1 MIGMWEN
8 SEPGILH
15 DGLRSFCTIFDGIAT
30 TLLGGIY
37 KVFFLVANATIISGD
52 VIKVFYSRIQLI
64 LGILMIFKL
73 AMSILNIIINPDV
86 VKDQKNGPGK
96 MVTRI
101 VAALFMLT
109 LVIPINIPN
118 ATAKSLNAYIND
130 HGILF
135 GVLYK
140 AQDSILSEN
149 ILAKLILGT
158 SSNADA
164 DDMDVNNLSDI
175 GNSMASTVL
184 KVFVRINVNDDT
196 LPACDYASDDDPCS
210 NTVCAAE
217 VNESHYAEENVDPQV
232 ILSHINDSCGR
243 GSDEKYAFEYTPI
256 IGALVMLIMALIIT
270 GFTVDIVVRAIKLAV
285 LRLVAPVPIIS
296 YINPPKQG
304 GGAFDNWTKSLIS
317 TYVDLFVRLAIVYF
331 GLFMIQIIMNG
342 GMDIFG
348 SNVQGFTFTS
358 GIAFIFIILGILVF
372 MRQAPQFIRDI
383 LGIKGK
389 PMGNVGL
396 SSMMAGTASLLGGA
410 GLAGAGAAAMGA
422 FGAAREAAAQGKPAP
437 SGWVSGRDLAA
448 QLRTGDSK
456 ARGGIVNAA
465 NQRLQRASA
474 TRFARRYG
482 VTGEGVEVAKGNMYK
497 LKDQADKSKD
507 LYDRFLK
514 GTAMNDEL
522 AQVAAMNGIDYNA
535 RTGTFANDGER
546 DKMQRALYK
555 YQADDAKAAAKA
567 ESLYKEGKQFADS
580 HRLSPTFEEEHRAS
594 WRERVPF
601 RGNYS
606 ETRRP
611 DMYNAR
617 GRSTSHQSM
626 ADRVLGSPEDWRGSL
641 HDPRHPNPRVDN
653 RWDPNGTRNVDN
665 NELYGNPW
673 APPPPGTGGPHG
685 GGPGGPPG
693 GGPGPGGPRP

>member
-8 SEPGILH
+8 SEPGILN
-15 DGLRSFCTIFDGIAT
+15 DGLRSFCTIFDGVAT
-30 TLLGGIY
+30 TLLGGMY
-37 KVFFLVANATIISGD
+37 KVFFLVANATIVSGD

-86 VKDQKNGPGK
+86 VKDQKQGPGK

-232 ILSHINDSCGR
+232 ILTHINDSCGR
-243 GSDEKYAFEYTPI
+243 GSNERYAFGYTPI
-256 IGALVMLIMALIIT
+256 IGALVMLIMTLIIM
-270 GFTVDIVVRAIKLAV
+270 GFTVDIAVRAIKLAV
-285 LRLVAPVPIIS
+285 LRLAAPVPIIS

-342 GMDIFG
+342 GLDIFG

-358 GIAFIFIILGILVF
+358 GVAFIFIILGILVF
-372 MRQAPQFIRDI
+372 VRQAPQFIKDI

-396 SSMMAGTASLLGGA
+396 SSLLGGTA
-410 GLAGAGAAAMGA
+410 MAIGGGGLAGFGLGAMQG
-422 FGAAREAAAQGKPAP
+422 FGAANRAAAEGKAFSPFQSWAQN
-437 SGWVSGRDLAA
+437 RDMMAKI
-448 QLRTGDSK
+448 RTGDK
-456 ARGGIVNAA
+456 DARGGVFGRTMDRLNFQTAERRA
-465 NQRLQRASA
+465 NQLGIGRNDRA
-474 TRFARRYG
+474 
-482 VTGEGVEVAKGNMYK
+482 AKKYA
-497 LKDQADKSKD
+497 KDQAD
-507 LYDRFLK
+507 DRARA
-514 GTAMNDEL
+514 TARELQLATSQIEHLGVSSDPGQAMSRDEFWNSSAYQSGSYSGLEESFENTYQRYLNDHNTNKAAWDRYEAATVADGK
-522 AQVAAMNGIDYNA
+522 AQA
-535 RTGTFANDGER
+535 
-546 DKMQRALYK
+546 
-555 YQADDAKAAAKA
+555 AAAKA
-567 ESLYKEGKQFADS
+567 AKTLDRMEKDAGLIGATQRVIDS
-580 HRLSPTFEEEHRAS
+580 
-594 WRERVPF
+594 REPGTYR
-601 RGNYS
+601 S
-606 ETRRP
+606 
-611 DMYNAR
+611 AR
-617 GRSTSHQSM
+617 KVRI
-626 ADRVLGSPEDWRGSL
+626 
-641 HDPRHPNPRVDN
+641 NPR
-653 RWDPNGTRNVDN
+653 T
-665 NELYGNPW
+665 GNPVGRDGRDTDVESNFTYERDTRYDGIRDDET
-673 APPPPGTGGPHG
+673 PPRFPMG
-685 GGPGGPPG
+685 
-693 GGPGPGGPRP
+693 GGPRP

>member
-8 SEPGILH
+8 SEPGILN
-15 DGLRSFCTIFDGIAT
+15 DGLRSFCTIFDGVAT

-86 VKDQKNGPGK
+86 VKDQKQGPGK

-196 LPACDYASDDDPCS
+196 LPACDYASEDNPCS

-243 GSDEKYAFEYTPI
+243 GSDERYAFGYTPI
-256 IGALVMLIMALIIT
+256 IGALVMLIMALIIM
-270 GFTVDIVVRAIKLAV
+270 GFTVDIAVRAIKLAV

-331 GLFMIQIIMNG
+331 ALFMIQIIMNG
-342 GMDIFG
+342 GLDIFG
-348 SNVQGFTFTS
+348 SNVQGLTFTS
-358 GIAFIFIILGILVF
+358 GVAFIFVILGILVF
-372 MRQAPQFIRDI
+372 VRQAPQFIKDI

-396 SSMMAGTASLLGGA
+396 SSLLGGTA
-410 GLAGAGAAAMGA
+410 MAIGGGGLAGFGLGAMQGFDTANRATAEGKA
-422 FGAAREAAAQGKPAP
+422 FSPFQSWAQN
-437 SGWVSGRDLAA
+437 RDMMAKI
-448 QLRTGDSK
+448 RTGDK
-456 ARGGIVNAA
+456 DARGGIFGGTMDRLNFQTAERRA
-465 NQRLQRASA
+465 NQLGIGRNDRA
-474 TRFARRYG
+474 
-482 VTGEGVEVAKGNMYK
+482 AKKYD
-497 LKDQADKSKD
+497 KDQKEARARATAEELKLATSQIEHLGVSSDPGQAMSRDEFWNSSAYQSGSYSGLDESFENTYQRYLSDHNTNKAAWDRYTAASEAD
-507 LYDRFLK
+507 
-514 GTAMNDEL
+514 GN
-522 AQVAAMNGIDYNA
+522 AQA
-535 RTGTFANDGER
+535 
-546 DKMQRALYK
+546 
-555 YQADDAKAAAKA
+555 AAAKA
-567 ESLYKEGKQFADS
+567 AKALDRMEKDAGLIGATQRVVDS
-580 HRLSPTFEEEHRAS
+580 
-594 WRERVPF
+594 
-601 RGNYS
+601 
-606 ETRRP
+606 
-611 DMYNAR
+611 R
-617 GRSTSHQSM
+617 GRGTYRSARKVRINPQT
-626 ADRVLGSPEDWRGSL
+626 GSPVGIDG
-641 HDPRHPNPRVDN
+641 HDTDVESNFTYERDTKYDGIRDDETPPRFPM
-653 RWDPNGTRNVDN
+653 G
-665 NELYGNPW
+665 
-673 APPPPGTGGPHG
+673 
-685 GGPGGPPG
+685 
-693 GGPGPGGPRP
+693 GGPRP

>member
-1 MIGMWEN
+1 MIAAWE
-8 SEPGILH
+8 SSKPGIFL
-15 DGLRSFCTIFDGIAT
+15 DAFRSFLTVFDMIAV
-30 TLLGGIY
+30 TLLGAVY
-37 KVFFLVANATIISGD
+37 KIFFLVANATIISGD

-73 AMSILNIIINPDV
+73 AMSILSIIINPDII
-86 VKDQKNGPGK
+86 KDQKQGPSK
-96 MVTRI
+96 I
-101 VAALFMLT
+101 VIRVVVALFMLT

-118 ATAKSLNAYIND
+118 AAEHSLNSYIND

-135 GVLYK
+135 GFLYK

-158 SSNADA
+158 SSDSTS
-164 DDMDVNNLSDI
+164 DGMDVNSLSDI
-175 GNSMASTVL
+175 GKAMSSTVL
-184 KVFVRINVNDDT
+184 KVFVRINVKDDT
-196 LPACDYASDDDPCS
+196 LPACDYASDDNPCS
-210 NTVCAAE
+210 NTICAAE

-232 ILSHINDSCGR
+232 ILSHINDDCKNDDVGKR
-243 GSDEKYAFEYTPI
+243 YAFAYTPLV
-256 IGALVMLIMALIIT
+256 GALIMIIMAIIIV
-270 GFTVDIVVRAIKLAV
+270 GFTVDVAVRAIKLAL

-317 TYVDLFVRLAIVYF
+317 TYVDLFVRIAIVYF

-358 GIAFIFIILGILVF
+358 GVAFIFVILGILVF
-372 MRQAPQFIRDI
+372 MKQAPQFIKDV

-396 SSMMAGTASLLGGA
+396 SSMLAGTASLLGGA

-422 FGAAREAAAQGKPAP
+422 FGAASEAAAQGKPAP
-437 SGWVSGRDLAA
+437 SGWASGRDLAA

-456 ARGGIVNAA
+456 ARGGIMNAA

-482 VTGEGVEVAKGNMYK
+482 VTGEGVAVAKDHMYAA
-497 LKDQADKSKD
+497 QATAAESKD

-514 GTAMNDEL
+514 ENVSD
-522 AQVAAMNGIDYNA
+522 AQLNAIAAANGFTYTGSDADKEQIRRILYN
-535 RTGTFANDGER
+535 R
-546 DKMQRALYK
+546 
-555 YQADDAKAAAKA
+555 QASDATAAAKA
-567 ESLYKEGKQFADS
+567 ESKYKEGKEFADS
-580 HRLSPTFEEEHRAS
+580 HRLTPTFEEEHRAS

-626 ADRVLGSPEDWRGSL
+626 ADRVLGSPDDWRNPASST
-641 HDPRHPNPRVDN
+641 NPRGDN
-653 RWDPNGTRNVDN
+653 RWDPNSSRDVDN
-665 NELYGNPW
+665 NNLYGNNW
-673 APPPPGTGGPHG
+673 APPPPGS

>member
-15 DGLRSFCTIFDGIAT
+15 DGLRSFCTIFDGVAT

-118 ATAKSLNAYIND
+118 ATAKSLNAYIYD

-184 KVFVRINVNDDT
+184 KVFIRINVNDDT
-196 LPACDYASDDDPCS
+196 LPACDYASDDNPCS

-243 GSDEKYAFEYTPI
+243 GSDERYAFGYTPI

-270 GFTVDIVVRAIKLAV
+270 GFTIDIAVRAIKLAV

-358 GIAFIFIILGILVF
+358 GVAFIFVILGILVF
-372 MRQAPQFIRDI
+372 IRQAPQFIKDI

-396 SSMMAGTASLLGGA
+396 SSLLGGTA
-410 GLAGAGAAAMGA
+410 MAIGGGGLAGFGLGAMQGFDTANRAAAEGKA
-422 FGAAREAAAQGKPAP
+422 FSPFQSWSQNSDMMAKI
-437 SGWVSGRDLAA
+437 
-448 QLRTGDSK
+448 RTGDK
-456 ARGGIVNAA
+456 DARGGIFGRTIGGLNFLTAERRA
-465 NQRLQRASA
+465 NQLGIGRNARA
-474 TRFARRYG
+474 
-482 VTGEGVEVAKGNMYK
+482 AKKYD
-497 LKDQADKSKD
+497 KDQKEARARATAEELKLATSQIEHLGVSSDPGQAMSRDEFWNSSAYQSGSYSGLEESFENTYQRYLNDHNTNKAAWDRYTAASEAD
-507 LYDRFLK
+507 
-514 GTAMNDEL
+514 GN
-522 AQVAAMNGIDYNA
+522 AQA
-535 RTGTFANDGER
+535 
-546 DKMQRALYK
+546 
-555 YQADDAKAAAKA
+555 AAAKA
-567 ESLYKEGKQFADS
+567 AKTLDRMEKDAGLIGATQRVVDS
-580 HRLSPTFEEEHRAS
+580 
-594 WRERVPF
+594 
-601 RGNYS
+601 
-606 ETRRP
+606 
-611 DMYNAR
+611 R
-617 GRSTSHQSM
+617 GRGTYRS
-626 ADRVLGSPEDWRGSL
+626 ARKVRI
-641 HDPRHPNPRVDN
+641 NPQ
-653 RWDPNGTRNVDN
+653 T
-665 NELYGNPW
+665 GNPVGIDGHDTDVESNFTYERDTKYDGIRDDET
-673 APPPPGTGGPHG
+673 PPRFPMG
-685 GGPGGPPG
+685 
-693 GGPGPGGPRP
+693 GGPRP

>member
-8 SEPGILH
+8 SEPGMLN
-15 DGLRSFCTIFDGIAT
+15 DGLRSFCAMFDGVAT

-37 KVFFLVANATIISGD
+37 KVFLLVANATIISGD

-175 GNSMASTVL
+175 GNSMASIVL

-243 GSDEKYAFEYTPI
+243 GSDERYAFGYTPI

-270 GFTVDIVVRAIKLAV
+270 GFTVDIAVRAIKLAV

-317 TYVDLFVRLAIVYF
+317 TYVDLFVRIAIVYF
-331 GLFMIQIIMNG
+331 GLFVIQIIMNG
-342 GMDIFG
+342 GMNNIFG

-372 MRQAPQFIRDI
+372 MRQAPQFIKDI

-410 GLAGAGAAAMGA
+410 GLAGAGVAAMGA
-422 FGAAREAAAQGKPAP
+422 FGAASQAAAQGKPAP
-437 SGWVSGRDLAA
+437 SGWAAGRDLAA
-448 QLRTGDSK
+448 QLKTGDSK
-456 ARGGIVNAA
+456 AKGGLIN
-465 NQRLQRASA
+465 NLQDNL
-474 TRFARRYG
+474 ARRAGIRMAGKYG
-482 VTGEGVEVAKGNMYK
+482 VSNSQLEKEKKNMYDWQDEVAIRDNMAERGWDKLTNQEK
-497 LKDQADKSKD
+497 LK
-507 LYDRFLK
+507 
-514 GTAMNDEL
+514 
-522 AQVAAMNGIDYNA
+522 VAAYYRQKNKISADQELTNDQVQELQATGATMYANA
-535 RTGTFANDGER
+535 GRSAYGKVKSNYE
-546 DKMQRALYK
+546 
-555 YQADDAKAAAKA
+555 KASK
-567 ESLYKEGKQFADS
+567 FADT
-580 HRLSPTFEEEHRAS
+580 HRVATSFEEEFRPSVFGDGMKRYSAS
-594 WRERVPF
+594 RLHGVDK
-601 RGNYS
+601 RGQ
-606 ETRRP
+606 
-611 DMYNAR
+611 
-617 GRSTSHQSM
+617 HQSFGDRVSGNNRWQESGSNPSNNVAPNVRDEGNSVYTDN
-626 ADRVLGSPEDWRGSL
+626 ADRIMPTVGSG
-641 HDPRHPNPRVDN
+641 
-653 RWDPNGTRNVDN
+653 
-665 NELYGNPW
+665 
-673 APPPPGTGGPHG
+673 GTGPGNHG
-685 GGPGGPPG
+685 PG
-693 GGPGPGGPRP
+693 GGPRP

>member
-8 SEPGILH
+8 SEPGIIY

-37 KVFFLVANATIISGD
+37 KVFFLVANATIVSGD

-73 AMSILNIIINPDV
+73 AMSILNIIINPDSI
-86 VKDQKNGPGK
+86 KDQKQGPSK
-96 MVTRI
+96 IVTRI
-101 VAALFMLT
+101 VVALFMLT

-118 ATAKSLNAYIND
+118 AADKSLNAYINE

-135 GVLYK
+135 GFLYK

-158 SSNADA
+158 SSNSTA
-164 DDMDVNNLSDI
+164 DDMDVNNLSDV
-175 GNSMASTVL
+175 GNVMASTVL
-184 KVFVRINVNDDT
+184 KVFIRINVKDDT
-196 LPACDYASDDDPCS
+196 QPPCEDS
-210 NTVCAAE
+210 KTCENTICAAE
-217 VNESHYAEENVDPQV
+217 VNESHYAEENIDPQV
-232 ILSHINDSCGR
+232 ILSHINDSCGS
-243 GSDEKYAFEYTPI
+243 GSSERYAFGYTPI
-256 IGALVMLIMALIIT
+256 IGAVVMLIMTIVIT
-270 GFTVDIVVRAIKLAV
+270 GFTVDIAVRAIKLAI
-285 LRLVAPVPIIS
+285 LRMVAPVPIIS

-317 TYVDLFVRLAIVYF
+317 TYADLFARLAIVYF

-358 GIAFIFIILGILVF
+358 GVAFIFVILGILVF
-372 MRQAPQFIRDI
+372 MKQAPQFIKDV

-389 PMGNVGL
+389 PMGNVGF

-422 FGAAREAAAQGKPAP
+422 FGVASEAAAQGKPAP
-437 SGWVSGRDLAA
+437 FGWASGRDLAA

-482 VTGEGVEVAKGNMYK
+482 VTGEGVAVAKKHM
-497 LKDQADKSKD
+497 LDTQAAASESKD
-507 LYDRFLK
+507 LYDRFLD
-514 GTAMNDEL
+514 GNVSDAQLNAIATA
-522 AQVAAMNGIDYNA
+522 NGFTYTGSDADKEQIRRILYN
-535 RTGTFANDGER
+535 R
-546 DKMQRALYK
+546 
-555 YQADDAKAAAKA
+555 QASDATAAAKA
-567 ESLYKEGKQFADS
+567 ESKYKEGKEFADS
-580 HRLSPTFEEEHRAS
+580 HRLTPTFEEEHRAS

-626 ADRVLGSPEDWRGSL
+626 ADRVLGSPDDWRNPVSST
-641 HDPRHPNPRVDN
+641 NPRGDN
-653 RWDPNGTRNVDN
+653 RWDPNSSRDVDN
-665 NELYGNPW
+665 NNLYGNNW
-673 APPPPGTGGPHG
+673 APPPPGSGGA
-685 GGPGGPPG
+685 G

>member
-8 SEPGILH
+8 SEPGILN
-15 DGLRSFCTIFDGIAT
+15 DGLRSFCTIFDGVAT

-37 KVFFLVANATIISGD
+37 KVFFLIANATIVSGD

-86 VKDQKNGPGK
+86 VKDQKQGPGK

-243 GSDEKYAFEYTPI
+243 GSKERYAFGYTPI
-256 IGALVMLIMALIIT
+256 IGALVMFIMTLIIM
-270 GFTVDIVVRAIKLAV
+270 GFTVDIAVRAIKLAV

-331 GLFMIQIIMNG
+331 ALFMIQIIMNG
-342 GMDIFG
+342 GLDIFG

-358 GIAFIFIILGILVF
+358 GVAFIFVILGILVF
-372 MRQAPQFIRDI
+372 VRQAPQFIKDI

-396 SSMMAGTASLLGGA
+396 SSLLGGTA
-410 GLAGAGAAAMGA
+410 MAIGGGGLAGFGLGAMQGFDTANRATAEGKV
-422 FGAAREAAAQGKPAP
+422 FSPFQSWAQN
-437 SGWVSGRDLAA
+437 RDMMAKI
-448 QLRTGDSK
+448 RTGDK
-456 ARGGIVNAA
+456 DARGGIFGGTMDRLNFQTAERRA
-465 NQRLQRASA
+465 NQLGIGRNDRA
-474 TRFARRYG
+474 
-482 VTGEGVEVAKGNMYK
+482 AKKYD
-497 LKDQADKSKD
+497 KDQKEARARATAEELKLATSQIEHLGVSSDPGQAMSRDEFWNSSAYQSGSYSGLDESFENTYQRYLSDHNTNKAAWDRYTAASEAD
-507 LYDRFLK
+507 
-514 GTAMNDEL
+514 GN
-522 AQVAAMNGIDYNA
+522 AQA
-535 RTGTFANDGER
+535 
-546 DKMQRALYK
+546 
-555 YQADDAKAAAKA
+555 AAAKA
-567 ESLYKEGKQFADS
+567 AKALDRMEKDAGLIGATQRVVDS
-580 HRLSPTFEEEHRAS
+580 
-594 WRERVPF
+594 
-601 RGNYS
+601 
-606 ETRRP
+606 
-611 DMYNAR
+611 R
-617 GRSTSHQSM
+617 GRGTYRSARKVRINPQT
-626 ADRVLGSPEDWRGSL
+626 GSPVGIDG
-641 HDPRHPNPRVDN
+641 HDTDVESNFTYERDTKYDGIRDDETPPRFPM
-653 RWDPNGTRNVDN
+653 G
-665 NELYGNPW
+665 
-673 APPPPGTGGPHG
+673 
-685 GGPGGPPG
+685 
-693 GGPGPGGPRP
+693 GGPRP

>member
-1 MIGMWEN
+1 MIN

-15 DGLRSFCTIFDGIAT
+15 DGLRSFCTIFDGVAT

-270 GFTVDIVVRAIKLAV
+270 GFTVDIAVRAIKLAV

-342 GMDIFG
+342 GLDIFG

-358 GIAFIFIILGILVF
+358 GVAFIFIILGILVF
-372 MRQAPQFIRDI
+372 MRQAPQFIKDI

-410 GLAGAGAAAMGA
+410 GLAGAGAAAMGT
-422 FGAAREAAAQGKPAP
+422 FGAASEAAAQGKPAP
-437 SGWVSGRDLAA
+437 HGWASGRDLAA

-482 VTGEGVEVAKGNMYK
+482 VTGEGVAVAKDHMYAT
-497 LKDQADKSKD
+497 QATAAESKD

-514 GTAMNDEL
+514 ENVSDAQLNAIATA
-522 AQVAAMNGIDYNA
+522 NGFTY
-535 RTGTFANDGER
+535 TGSDA
-546 DKMQRALYK
+546 DKEQIRKILYK
-555 YQADDAKAAAKA
+555 RQASDATAAAKA
-567 ESLYKEGKQFADS
+567 ESKYKEGKTFADS
-580 HRLSPTFEEEHRAS
+580 HRLTPTFEEEHRAS

-626 ADRVLGSPEDWRGSL
+626 ADRVLGSPDDWRNPASST
-641 HDPRHPNPRVDN
+641 NPRGDN
-653 RWDPNGTRNVDN
+653 RWDPNSSRDVDN
-665 NELYGNPW
+665 NNLYGNNW
-673 APPPPGTGGPHG
+673 APPPPGSGGP

-693 GGPGPGGPRP
+693 GGPGGPRP

>member
-1 MIGMWEN
+1 MIN

-15 DGLRSFCTIFDGIAT
+15 DGLRSFCTIFDGVAT

-270 GFTVDIVVRAIKLAV
+270 GFTVDIAVRAIKLAV

-342 GMDIFG
+342 GLDIFG

-358 GIAFIFIILGILVF
+358 GVAFIFIILGILVF
-372 MRQAPQFIRDI
+372 MRQAPQFIKDI

-410 GLAGAGAAAMGA
+410 GLAGAGAAAMGT
-422 FGAAREAAAQGKPAP
+422 FGAASEAAAQGKPAP
-437 SGWVSGRDLAA
+437 HGWASGRDLAD

-482 VTGEGVEVAKGNMYK
+482 VTGEGVAVAKDHMYAT
-497 LKDQADKSKD
+497 QATAAESKD

-514 GTAMNDEL
+514 GNVSDAQLNAIATA
-522 AQVAAMNGIDYNA
+522 NGFTY
-535 RTGTFANDGER
+535 TGSDA
-546 DKMQRALYK
+546 DKEQIRKILYK
-555 YQADDAKAAAKA
+555 RQASDATAAAKA
-567 ESLYKEGKQFADS
+567 ESKYKEGKTFADS
-580 HRLSPTFEEEHRAS
+580 HRLTPTFEEEHRAS

-626 ADRVLGSPEDWRGSL
+626 ADRVLGSPDDWRNPASST
-641 HDPRHPNPRVDN
+641 NPRGDN
-653 RWDPNGTRNVDN
+653 RWDPNSSRDVDN
-665 NELYGNPW
+665 NNLYGNNW
-673 APPPPGTGGPHG
+673 APPPPGSGGP

-693 GGPGPGGPRP
+693 GGPGGPRP

>member
-8 SEPGILH
+8 SEPGMIN
-15 DGLRSFCTIFDGIAT
+15 DGLRSFCSIFDGIAT

-37 KVFFLVANATIISGD
+37 KVFFLVANATIVNGD

-73 AMSILNIIINPDV
+73 AMSILNIVINPDII
-86 VKDQKNGPGK
+86 KDQKQGPTK

-101 VAALFMLT
+101 VTALVMLT

-118 ATAKSLNAYIND
+118 AKENSLNAYIND

-135 GVLYK
+135 GFLYK

-158 SSNADA
+158 SSNNTA
-164 DDMDVNNLSDI
+164 DDMDVNNLSDV
-175 GNSMASTVL
+175 GNAMASTVL
-184 KVFVRINVNDDT
+184 KVFIKINVKDATQPPCEDSETCENT
-196 LPACDYASDDDPCS
+196 ICAS
-210 NTVCAAE
+210 E
-217 VNESHYAEENVDPQV
+217 VNESQYAEENVDPQV
-232 ILSHINDSCGR
+232 ILSHINDSCGS
-243 GSDEKYAFEYTPI
+243 GSSERYAFGYTPI
-256 IGALVMLIMALIIT
+256 FGAVVMLIMALIIT
-270 GFTVDIVVRAIKLAV
+270 GFTVDIAVRAIKLAI
-285 LRLVAPVPIIS
+285 LRIVAPVPIIS

-317 TYVDLFVRLAIVYF
+317 TYADLFVRLAIVYF
-331 GLFMIQIIMNG
+331 GLFMVQVLMNG

-372 MRQAPQFIRDI
+372 MKQAPQFIKDV

-396 SSMMAGTASLLGGA
+396 SSMLAGTASLLGGA

-422 FGAAREAAAQGKPAP
+422 FGAASEAAAQGKPAP
-437 SGWVSGRDLAA
+437 HAWASGRDLAA
-448 QLRTGDSK
+448 QLKTGDSK
-456 ARGGIVNAA
+456 VRGGIANAA

-482 VTGEGVEVAKGNMYK
+482 VTGEGVAVAKDLRNK
-497 LKDQADKSKD
+497 ANEAAAQSKD

-514 GTAMNDEL
+514 GNVSDAQLNAIATANGFTYTGSDADKEEMRKILYNRQASD
-522 AQVAAMNGIDYNA
+522 AVAAS
-535 RTGTFANDGER
+535 
-546 DKMQRALYK
+546 
-555 YQADDAKAAAKA
+555 KA
-567 ESLYKEGKQFADS
+567 ESKYKEGKDFADS
-580 HRLSPTFEEEHRAS
+580 HRLTPTFEEEHRAS

-601 RGNYS
+601 KGNYG
-606 ETRRP
+606 EKKRP

-626 ADRVLGSPEDWRGSL
+626 ADRILGSPEDWRGSL
-641 HDPRHPNPRVDN
+641 HDPMNPNPRVDN
-653 RWDPNGTRNVDN
+653 RWDPNGSRDVDN
-665 NELYGNPW
+665 NNLYGNNW
-673 APPPPGTGGPHG
+673 APPPPGS

-693 GGPGPGGPRP
+693 GGPGGPRP

>member
-8 SEPGILH
+8 SEPGMIY
-15 DGLRSFCTIFDGIAT
+15 DGLRSFCSIFDGIAT

-37 KVFFLVANATIISGD
+37 KVFFLVANATIVNGD

-73 AMSILNIIINPDV
+73 AMSILNIVINPDII
-86 VKDQKNGPGK
+86 KDQKQGPTK

-101 VAALFMLT
+101 VTALVMLT

-118 ATAKSLNAYIND
+118 AKENSLNAYIND

-135 GVLYK
+135 GFLYK

-158 SSNADA
+158 SSNNTA
-164 DDMDVNNLSDI
+164 DDMDVNNLSDV
-175 GNSMASTVL
+175 GNAMASTIL
-184 KVFVRINVNDDT
+184 KVFIKINVKDATQPPCEDSETCENT
-196 LPACDYASDDDPCS
+196 ICAS
-210 NTVCAAE
+210 E
-217 VNESHYAEENVDPQV
+217 VNESQYAEENVDPQV
-232 ILSHINDSCGR
+232 ILSHINDSCGS
-243 GSDEKYAFEYTPI
+243 GSSERYAFGYTPI
-256 IGALVMLIMALIIT
+256 IGAIVMLIMTIVIT
-270 GFTVDIVVRAIKLAV
+270 GFTIDIAVRAIKLAI
-285 LRLVAPVPIIS
+285 LRIVAPVPIIS

-317 TYVDLFVRLAIVYF
+317 TYADLFVRLAIVYF

-358 GIAFIFIILGILVF
+358 GVAFIFVILGILVF
-372 MRQAPQFIRDI
+372 MKQAPQFIKDV

-396 SSMMAGTASLLGGA
+396 SSMLAGTASLLGGA

-422 FGAAREAAAQGKPAP
+422 FGAASEAAAQGKPAP
-437 SGWVSGRDLAA
+437 SGWASGRDLAA

-482 VTGEGVEVAKGNMYK
+482 VTGEGVAVAKDHMY
-497 LKDQADKSKD
+497 ATRATAAESKD
-507 LYDRFLK
+507 LYDRFLD
-514 GTAMNDEL
+514 GNVSD
-522 AQVAAMNGIDYNA
+522 AQLNAIAAANGFTYTGSDADKEQIRRILYN
-535 RTGTFANDGER
+535 R
-546 DKMQRALYK
+546 
-555 YQADDAKAAAKA
+555 QASDATAAAKA
-567 ESLYKEGKQFADS
+567 ETKYKEGKEFADS
-580 HRLSPTFEEEHRAS
+580 HRLTPTFEEEHRAS

-626 ADRVLGSPEDWRGSL
+626 ADRILGSPDDWRNPASST
-641 HDPRHPNPRVDN
+641 NPRGDN
-653 RWDPNGTRNVDN
+653 RWDPNSSRDVDN
-665 NELYGNPW
+665 NNLYGNNW
-673 APPPPGTGGPHG
+673 APPPPGSGGP

-693 GGPGPGGPRP
+693 GGPGGPRP

>member
-8 SEPGILH
+8 SEPGILN
-15 DGLRSFCTIFDGIAT
+15 DGLRSFCTIFDGVAT

-175 GNSMASTVL
+175 GNSMASIVL

-196 LPACDYASDDDPCS
+196 LPACDYASDDNPCS

-243 GSDEKYAFEYTPI
+243 GSDERYAFGYTPI

-270 GFTVDIVVRAIKLAV
+270 GFTVDIAVRAIKLAV

-331 GLFMIQIIMNG
+331 GLFVIQIIMNG
-342 GMDIFG
+342 GMNNIFG

-372 MRQAPQFIRDI
+372 MRQAPQFIKDI

-410 GLAGAGAAAMGA
+410 GLAGAGAAAMGT
-422 FGAAREAAAQGKPAP
+422 FGAASEAAAQGKPAP
-437 SGWVSGRDLAA
+437 HGWAAGRDLAA

-456 ARGGIVNAA
+456 TKGGLIN
-465 NQRLQRASA
+465 NLQDNLNRRASI
-474 TRFARRYG
+474 RMARKYG
-482 VTGEGVEVAKGNMYK
+482 VTAAGLDRAKQ
-497 LKDQADKSKD
+497 LSQDA
-507 LYDRFLK
+507 
-514 GTAMNDEL
+514 
-522 AQVAAMNGIDYNA
+522 
-535 RTGTFANDGER
+535 
-546 DKMQRALYK
+546 
-555 YQADDAKAAAKA
+555 DAKAALAKDA
-567 ESLYKEGKQFADS
+567 YERFTQGNMDDYERAQYVRDNRLILAGSREQQDETIRNHMYNNMNETASAAFKAKKKWDDGKEYAKT
-580 HRLSPTFEEEHRAS
+580 HRISPSFEEEHRPS
-594 WRERVPF
+594 LLGDRK
-601 RGNYS
+601 NDIIN
-606 ETRRP
+606 RP

-617 GRSTSHQSM
+617 GRGKTAHQTAGDRIFGSHKKWDDPTS
-626 ADRVLGSPEDWRGSL
+626 ARTE
-641 HDPRHPNPRVDN
+641 N
-653 RWDPNGTRNVDN
+653 RWNPNGDRENIDN
-665 NELYGNPW
+665 DTYHDNPW
-673 APPPPGTGGPHG
+673 APLEPGQTPPGGH
-685 GGPGGPPG
+685 GPGGPPG

>member
-1 MIGMWEN
+1 M
-8 SEPGILH
+8 
-15 DGLRSFCTIFDGIAT
+15 
-30 TLLGGIY
+30 
-37 KVFFLVANATIISGD
+37 
-52 VIKVFYSRIQLI
+52 
-64 LGILMIFKL
+64 
-73 AMSILNIIINPDV
+73 
-86 VKDQKNGPGK
+86 
-96 MVTRI
+96 
-101 VAALFMLT
+101 
-109 LVIPINIPN
+109 
-118 ATAKSLNAYIND
+118 
-130 HGILF
+130 
-135 GVLYK
+135 
-140 AQDSILSEN
+140 
-149 ILAKLILGT
+149 
-158 SSNADA
+158 
-164 DDMDVNNLSDI
+164 
-175 GNSMASTVL
+175 
-184 KVFVRINVNDDT
+184 
-196 LPACDYASDDDPCS
+196 
-210 NTVCAAE
+210 
-217 VNESHYAEENVDPQV
+217 
-232 ILSHINDSCGR
+232 
-243 GSDEKYAFEYTPI
+243 
-256 IGALVMLIMALIIT
+256 
-270 GFTVDIVVRAIKLAV
+270 
-285 LRLVAPVPIIS
+285 
-296 YINPPKQG
+296 
-304 GGAFDNWTKSLIS
+304 IS
-317 TYVDLFVRLAIVYF
+317 TYVDLFVRIAIVYF
-331 GLFMIQIIMNG
+331 GLFLIQIVLNG

-348 SNVQGFTFTS
+348 TDAKGYTFVYGVS
-358 GIAFIFIILGILVF
+358 LIFIILGILVF
-372 MRQAPQFIRDI
+372 IRQAPQFIRDI

-396 SSMMAGTASLLGGA
+396 SSMMAGTAALLGRA
-410 GLAGAGAAAMGA
+410 GLAGAGAAAIGA
-422 FGAAREAAAQGKPAP
+422 FGAASEAAAQGKPAP
-437 SGWVSGRDLAA
+437 FGWASGRDLAA

-482 VTGEGVEVAKGNMYK
+482 VTGEGIEVAKGNMYK

-580 HRLSPTFEEEHRAS
+580 HRLSPTFEEDHRAS

-626 ADRVLGSPEDWRGSL
+626 ADRVLGSPDDWRNPASST
-641 HDPRHPNPRVDN
+641 NPRVDN
-653 RWDPNGTRNVDN
+653 RWDPNGSRNVDN

-673 APPPPGTGGPHG
+673 APPPPGS

-693 GGPGPGGPRP
+693 GGPGGPRP

>member
-8 SEPGILH
+8 SEPGIIY

-37 KVFFLVANATIISGD
+37 KVFFLVANATIVSGD

-73 AMSILNIIINPDV
+73 AMSILNIIINPDSI
-86 VKDQKNGPGK
+86 KDQKQGPSK
-96 MVTRI
+96 IVTRI
-101 VAALFMLT
+101 VVALFMLT

-118 ATAKSLNAYIND
+118 AADKSLNAYIND

-135 GVLYK
+135 GFLYK

-158 SSNADA
+158 SSDNTA
-164 DDMDVNNLSDI
+164 DDMDVNNLSDV
-175 GNSMASTVL
+175 GNAMASTVL
-184 KVFVRINVNDDT
+184 KVFIRINVKDDT
-196 LPACDYASDDDPCS
+196 DPPCEDS
-210 NTVCAAE
+210 ETCENTICAGE

-232 ILSHINDSCGR
+232 ILSHINDSCGS
-243 GSDEKYAFEYTPI
+243 GSSERYAFGYTPI
-256 IGALVMLIMALIIT
+256 IGAIVMLIMTIVIT
-270 GFTVDIVVRAIKLAV
+270 GFTVDIAVRAIKLAI
-285 LRLVAPVPIIS
+285 LRMVAPVPIIS

-348 SNVQGFTFTS
+348 SNVKGFTFTS
-358 GIAFIFIILGILVF
+358 GVAFIFIILGILVF
-372 MRQAPQFIRDI
+372 MRQAPQFIKDV

-422 FGAAREAAAQGKPAP
+422 FGAASEAAAQGKPAP
-437 SGWVSGRDLAA
+437 HGWATGRDLAA

-456 ARGGIVNAA
+456 ARGGIMNAA

-482 VTGEGVEVAKGNMYK
+482 VTGEGVAVAKDHMYAT
-497 LKDQADKSKD
+497 QATAAESKD

-514 GTAMNDEL
+514 GNVSDAQLNAIATA
-522 AQVAAMNGIDYNA
+522 NGFTY
-535 RTGTFANDGER
+535 TGSDA
-546 DKMQRALYK
+546 DKEQIRKILYK
-555 YQADDAKAAAKA
+555 RQASDATAAAKA
-567 ESLYKEGKQFADS
+567 ESKYKEGKTFADS
-580 HRLSPTFEEEHRAS
+580 HRLTPTFEEEHRAS

-626 ADRVLGSPEDWRGSL
+626 ADRVLGSPDDWRNPASST
-641 HDPRHPNPRVDN
+641 NPRGDN
-653 RWDPNGTRNVDN
+653 RWDPNSSRDVDN
-665 NELYGNPW
+665 NNLYGNNW
-673 APPPPGTGGPHG
+673 APPPPGSGGP

-693 GGPGPGGPRP
+693 GGPGGPRP

>member
-8 SEPGILH
+8 SEPGIIY

-37 KVFFLVANATIISGD
+37 KVFFLVANATIVSGD

-73 AMSILNIIINPDV
+73 AMSILNIIINPDSI
-86 VKDQKNGPGK
+86 KDQKQGPSK
-96 MVTRI
+96 IVTRI
-101 VAALFMLT
+101 VVALFMLT

-118 ATAKSLNAYIND
+118 AADKSLNAYIND

-135 GVLYK
+135 GFLYK

-158 SSNADA
+158 SSDNTA
-164 DDMDVNNLSDI
+164 DDMDVNNLSDV
-175 GNSMASTVL
+175 GNAMASTVL
-184 KVFVRINVNDDT
+184 KVFIRINVKDDT
-196 LPACDYASDDDPCS
+196 DPPCEDS
-210 NTVCAAE
+210 ETCENTICAAE

-232 ILSHINDSCGR
+232 ILSHINDSCGS
-243 GSDEKYAFEYTPI
+243 GSSERYAFGYTPI
-256 IGALVMLIMALIIT
+256 IGAIVMLIMTIVIT
-270 GFTVDIVVRAIKLAV
+270 GFTVDIAVRAIKLAL
-285 LRLVAPVPIIS
+285 LRMVAPVPIIT

-358 GIAFIFIILGILVF
+358 GVAFIFIILGILVF
-372 MRQAPQFIRDI
+372 MRQAPQFIKDV

-422 FGAAREAAAQGKPAP
+422 FGAASEAAAQGKPAP
-437 SGWVSGRDLAA
+437 HGWAAGRDLAA

-456 ARGGIVNAA
+456 ARGGIMNAA

-482 VTGEGVEVAKGNMYK
+482 VTGEGVAVAKDHMYAT
-497 LKDQADKSKD
+497 QATAAESKD

-514 GTAMNDEL
+514 GNVSDAQLNAIATA
-522 AQVAAMNGIDYNA
+522 NGFTY
-535 RTGTFANDGER
+535 TGSDA
-546 DKMQRALYK
+546 DKEQIRKILYK
-555 YQADDAKAAAKA
+555 RQASDATAAAKA
-567 ESLYKEGKQFADS
+567 ESKYKEGKTFADS
-580 HRLSPTFEEEHRAS
+580 HRLTPTFEEEHRAS

-626 ADRVLGSPEDWRGSL
+626 ADRVLGSPDDWRNPASST
-641 HDPRHPNPRVDN
+641 NPRGDN
-653 RWDPNGTRNVDN
+653 RWDPNSSRDVDN
-665 NELYGNPW
+665 NNLYGNNW
-673 APPPPGTGGPHG
+673 APPPPGSGGP

-693 GGPGPGGPRP
+693 GGPGGPRP

>member
-8 SEPGILH
+8 SEPGILN
-15 DGLRSFCTIFDGIAT
+15 DGLRSFCTIFDGVAT

-158 SSNADA
+158 LSNADA

-175 GNSMASTVL
+175 GNSMASIVL

-196 LPACDYASDDDPCS
+196 LPACDYASDDNPCS

-243 GSDEKYAFEYTPI
+243 GSDERYAFGYTPI

-270 GFTVDIVVRAIKLAV
+270 GFTVDIAVRAIKLAV

-331 GLFMIQIIMNG
+331 GLFVIQIIMNG
-342 GMDIFG
+342 GMNNIFG

-372 MRQAPQFIRDI
+372 MRQAPQFIKDI

-410 GLAGAGAAAMGA
+410 GLAGAGAAAMGT
-422 FGAAREAAAQGKPAP
+422 FGAASEAAAQGKPAP
-437 SGWVSGRDLAA
+437 HGWAAGRDLAA

-456 ARGGIVNAA
+456 TKGGLIN
-465 NQRLQRASA
+465 NLQDNLNRRASI
-474 TRFARRYG
+474 RMARKYG
-482 VTGEGVEVAKGNMYK
+482 VTAAGLDRAKQ
-497 LKDQADKSKD
+497 LSQDA
-507 LYDRFLK
+507 
-514 GTAMNDEL
+514 
-522 AQVAAMNGIDYNA
+522 
-535 RTGTFANDGER
+535 
-546 DKMQRALYK
+546 
-555 YQADDAKAAAKA
+555 DAKAALAKDA
-567 ESLYKEGKQFADS
+567 YERFTQGNMDDYERAQYVRDNRLILAGSREQQDETIRNHMYNNMNETASAAFKAKKKWDDGKEYAKT
-580 HRLSPTFEEEHRAS
+580 HRISPSFEEEHRPS
-594 WRERVPF
+594 LLGDRK
-601 RGNYS
+601 NDIIN
-606 ETRRP
+606 RP

-617 GRSTSHQSM
+617 GRGKTAHQTAGDRIFGSHKKWDDPTS
-626 ADRVLGSPEDWRGSL
+626 ARTE
-641 HDPRHPNPRVDN
+641 N
-653 RWDPNGTRNVDN
+653 RWNPNGDRENIDN
-665 NELYGNPW
+665 DTYHDNPW
-673 APPPPGTGGPHG
+673 APLEPGLTPPGGH
-685 GGPGGPPG
+685 GPGGPPG

>member
-8 SEPGILH
+8 SEPGIIY

-37 KVFFLVANATIISGD
+37 KVFFLVANATIVSGD

-73 AMSILNIIINPDV
+73 AMSILNIIINPDSI
-86 VKDQKNGPGK
+86 KDQKQGPSK
-96 MVTRI
+96 IVTRI
-101 VAALFMLT
+101 VVALFMLT

-118 ATAKSLNAYIND
+118 AADKSLNAYIND

-135 GVLYK
+135 GFLYK

-158 SSNADA
+158 SSDNTA
-164 DDMDVNNLSDI
+164 DDMDVNNLSDV
-175 GNSMASTVL
+175 GNVMASTVL
-184 KVFVRINVNDDT
+184 KVFIRINVKDDT
-196 LPACDYASDDDPCS
+196 QPPCEDS
-210 NTVCAAE
+210 ETCENTICAGE

-232 ILSHINDSCGR
+232 ILSHINDSCGS
-243 GSDEKYAFEYTPI
+243 GSSERYAFGYTPI
-256 IGALVMLIMALIIT
+256 IGAIVMLIMTIVIT
-270 GFTVDIVVRAIKLAV
+270 GFTVDIAVRAIKLAI
-285 LRLVAPVPIIS
+285 LRMVAPVPIIS

-358 GIAFIFIILGILVF
+358 GVAFIFIILGILVF
-372 MRQAPQFIRDI
+372 MRQAPQFIKDV

-422 FGAAREAAAQGKPAP
+422 FGAASEAAAQGKPAP
-437 SGWVSGRDLAA
+437 HGWAAGRDLAA
-448 QLRTGDSK
+448 QLRTGDPK
-456 ARGGIVNAA
+456 ARGGIVNNLQDRLSRSA
-465 NQRLQRASA
+465 NIRM
-474 TRFARRYG
+474 ARRYG
-482 VTGEGVEVAKGNMYK
+482 VTAAGLDTAKKKMYDAQ
-497 LKDQADKSKD
+497 DQAAKSKD

-514 GTAMNDEL
+514 GKATNEEMAEI
-522 AQVAAMNGIDYNA
+522 AAINGIDYNS
-535 RTGTFANDGER
+535 RTGTFGSTEAKEQMR
-546 DKMQRALYK
+546 AALYK
-555 YQADDAKAAAKA
+555 HQSSDAKAAAKA
-567 ESLYKEGKQFADS
+567 KSLYDEGAEYAKT
-580 HRLSPTFEEEHRAS
+580 HRINPSFEEEHRPS
-594 WRERVPF
+594 LFGER
-601 RGNYS
+601 RNDIIN
-606 ETRRP
+606 RP

-617 GRSTSHQSM
+617 GRGRTAHQTV
-626 ADRVLGSPEDWRGSL
+626 ADRIWGSHTDWD
-641 HDPRHPNPRVDN
+641 DPTTDRTEN
-653 RWDPNGTRNVDN
+653 RWNPNGNRQNIDN
-665 NELYGNPW
+665 NTYHDDPFG
-673 APPPPGTGGPHG
+673 PPGPGEPGPRGGF
-685 GGPGGPPG
+685 GPGGPPG
-693 GGPGPGGPRP
+693 GGPGPGGGPRP